1 MSNRYGYGDGRA
13 DRDDPYGE
21 YGDWDNRRRST
32 RRASSGAGA
41 YRNEPTGRRTVS
53 YRGEDAEYS
62 SSRRSSASRTRSS
75 RDWDP
80 EGSYRSHADARSTHR
95 DAESRS
101 TDRRRVNSG
110 YGVETSRHAHAED
123 IRANAR
129 RSSRTSEPYAVSHR
143 SASAARSR
151 VSEGDNA
158 RQVGERTRSLRQ
170 TNEATTSRF
179 SRSSY
184 GSGEPRRREAASQR
198 TSSVNAHAA
207 RSGAVGR
214 YESAEPIARETASAR
229 RSNAGRNAKIV
240 VVAVLLIALIG
251 GVAAFGYIN
260 SITGALHEGVDDD
273 LRASLVKTDMANE
286 PFYMLLL
293 GTDKISWREGTEEG
307 GMYRSDTMILARV
320 DAPQGTITL
329 ISIPRDTLVNIEGYG
344 WQKINAAYGLGGPSL
359 AVDTVSKMTGVD
371 ISHYA
376 EIDMDGLSAIVDA
389 IGGVE
394 VEVPIEIDDEDAGGY
409 VPAGL
414 QTLDGEHALIVCR
427 SRNSYAEVSA
437 APDLMRAANQRL
449 VLSAIAHKVLGSD
462 VATIANTVRSAAQ
475 YVMTDLEL
483 NDIIGLAQ
491 AMQGMDTGD
500 SFYTASLPTGSA
512 YIVNGYAYPDMYT
525 PTPIEA
531 VDPSVIE
538 GWYCLV
544 DTDAWSVMK
553 GRMAEGQPPAEG
565 VEIDEATGTILST
578 AGSDAIDVSTKNA
591 WVTVMN
597 GTDRDGLA
605 TRAMGLLNAAG
616 FENITIEDGYFNS
629 NYPETLVIYNESGRA
644 HEADQIVGALGQ
656 GRAMMNDGNWV
667 VANNFLVVIG
677 DDWKSTS
684 SSASSSSASASSA
697 GATR

>member
-1 MSNRYGYGDGRA
+1 MEA
-13 DRDDPYGE
+13 
-21 YGDWDNRRRST
+21 
-32 RRASSGAGA
+32 
-41 YRNEPTGRRTVS
+41 
-53 YRGEDAEYS
+53 
-62 SSRRSSASRTRSS
+62 
-75 RDWDP
+75 
-80 EGSYRSHADARSTHR
+80 
-95 DAESRS
+95 
-101 TDRRRVNSG
+101 
-110 YGVETSRHAHAED
+110 SRHAHAED
-123 IRANAR
+123 VRANAR

-151 VSEGDNA
+151 AVEGDDV
-158 RQVGERTRSLRQ
+158 RQAEGRTRSSRQ
-170 TNEATTSRF
+170 ANETTTSCF

-184 GSGEPRRREAASQR
+184 GSGDSRHREAASQR
-198 TSSVNAHAA
+198 ASSANVRAA
-207 RSGAVGR
+207 RSGAGAAR
-214 YESAEPIARETASAR
+214 SESAEPIAHEAAPAR
-229 RSNAGRNAKIV
+229 RSNVGRNIKIA
-240 VVAVLLIALIG
+240 VVAVLLIAAIG

-260 SITGALHEGVDDD
+260 SITGALHEGVDDN

-307 GMYRSDTMILARV
+307 GLYRSDTMILARV
-320 DAPQGTITL
+320 DAPKGTITL

-359 AVDTVSKMTGVD
+359 AVETVSKMTGVD

-525 PTPIEA
+525 ATPIEA
-531 VDPSVIE
+531 VDPSIME
-538 GWYCLV
+538 GWYCLLDSDV
-544 DTDAWSVMK
+544 WSVMK

-578 AGSDAIDVSTKNA
+578 AGSDAADVSKKNA
-591 WVTVMN
+591 WVTVVN

-616 FENITIEDGYFNS
+616 FENITIEDGNFVS
-629 NYPETLVIYNESGRA
+629 NYPETLVIYDESGRA
-644 HEADQIVGALGQ
+644 HEADQIVDALGQ
-656 GRAMMNDGNWV
+656 GRAMMNDGNWI

-684 SSASSSSASASSA
+684 SSASSSSASASASSASASSA